1 MASKNKG
8 LSRRDFLRQSSCFSS
23 VAAMQSLGLASLLG
37 ASKSIASDDYK
48 ALVFIFLDG
57 GNDAFNMLVPRGTG
71 ALRTDYEAGRR
82 VVALAANELQPITY
96 QCQLRYTV
104 EKIIMILV
112 CIQRAVIWPK
122 CLTIKRCRSFVIL
135 VIYLSR
141 PRAISF

>member
-57 GNDAFNMLVPRGTG
+57 GNDAFNMLVPPGTG
-71 ALRTDYEAGRR
+71 ALRTAYEPGRR
-82 VVALAANELQPITY
+82 VGGLAANELHQCINQLAGY
-96 QCQLRYTV
+96 QALTFDDV
-104 EKIIMILV
+104 MAILEELDV
-112 CIQRAVIWPK
+112 KVS
-122 CLTIKRCRSFVIL
+122 LSIKSFRTWHLI
-135 VIYLSR
+135 
-141 PRAISF
+141 